1 MEQRAWDCPG
11 SRAGAP
17 CLTAR
22 ECWREEEGLGRCRR
36 CSPRGTWR
44 RPEGVN
50 EWRWKGSCRSRAH
63 WQSAMA
69 KGSPAPPRGKEVA
82 LETGP
87 RGRLERGPRER
98 VLEEVLLGAVVEQ
111 VAHFDVDPERPGHA
125 QAGACIDAD
134 LGGQLGGAVRVPW

>member
-1 MEQRAWDCPG
+1 MRTSMPG
-11 SRAGAP
+11 PPGMKLSSR
-17 CLTAR
+17 LVKET
-22 ECWREEEGLGRCRR
+22 
-36 CSPRGTWR
+36 
-44 RPEGVN
+44 
-50 EWRWKGSCRSRAH
+50 K
-63 WQSAMA
+63 
-69 KGSPAPPRGKEVA
+69 PAPPRGKEVA

-134 LGGQLGGAVRVPW
+134 LGGQVGGAVRVPRRRRGELDL